1 MRFSESLTSDVQVED
16 NETQRCQTFS
26 RCTYLKPSRY
36 NLWQLTCRAAAITS
50 HYMDNR
56 LEWGWSSTLEMLGRL
71 LEQQA
76 AISAALLSPEVRRSD
91 LYTLTEADG
100 EHTTKALKP
109 LQAASCFA
117 LQHLNMNSE
126 HFLPVATEICQLLW
140 FEFDIIL

>member
-1 MRFSESLTSDVQVED
+1 
-16 NETQRCQTFS
+16 
-26 RCTYLKPSRY
+26 
-36 NLWQLTCRAAAITS
+36 
-50 HYMDNR
+50 
-56 LEWGWSSTLEMLGRL
+56 MLGRL

-117 LQHLNMNSE
+117 LQHLNMNAE